1 MPKSPIHS
9 ARAPRR
15 HSAAGRVAVACA
27 LLFLVASLAATA
39 DSGAP
44 RTATRTVVWGV
55 LVCLTGAAWWLRR
68 RDRAAFERALA
79 REAAARAVAEDRL
92 EIARDLHDAVSGALG
107 AIMVRAAVAQRL
119 EHDPQ
124 DLRVAL
130 KEVEQASH
138 EATAG
143 LLRMLRVLHGE
154 GSPGS
159 AVPVSPPAGADRE
172 DADAGDSPC
181 GTSGRA
187 AAIAGRRA

>member
-9 ARAPRR
+9 ARAPCR
-15 HSAAGRVAVACA
+15 HSAVGRAVLVGA
-27 LLFLVASLAATA
+27 LLFLVASLAAA
-39 DSGAP
+39 VDSGAP
-44 RTATRTVVWGV
+44 APATRTVVWGV

-92 EIARDLHDAVSGALG
+92 EIALDLHDAVSGALG

-119 EHDPQ
+119 EHDSQ

-130 KEVEQASH
+130 QEVQEASH

-159 AVPVSPPAGADRE
+159 AVPVPPPAGTDRE
-172 DADAGDSPC
+172 GAEAGDSPC
-181 GTSGRA
+181 GTGERA
-187 AAIAGRRA
+187 TDTARRRA

>member
-1 MPKSPIHS
+1 M
-9 ARAPRR
+9 
-15 HSAAGRVAVACA
+15 AVACA